1 MWLVWTGRIVAMLW
15 GGWWTFFGVACGLGE
30 GIGFGGTLMHA
41 LLPGGL
47 FLAMALVSFRWV
59 TAGGYALLGTGIVV
73 LVGYPLMAYGK
84 FSVTTI
90 ITVLLM
96 IALPPLLAG
105 AGILYGNSPR
115 AAEPP
120 PDRR

>member
-1 MWLVWTGRIVAMLW
+1 MHSIIPLFPGLPGGPELLIVLFVLV
-15 GGWWTFFGVACGLGE
+15 
-30 GIGFGGTLMHA
+30 